1 MAASSSSQQPSS
13 NSGRREL
20 VQGDGAVVSS
30 DWLELTSHQNRTYFM
45 HVPTGRGQWN
55 RPALLA
61 DLQQT
66 VEVQNVGASAG
77 GGQGVGV
84 VADDPATYA
93 DAESCEHEK
102 V

>member
-1 MAASSSSQQPSS
+1 MAASSSPLQPSS

-45 HVPTGRGQWN
+45 HLPTGRGQWN
-55 RPALLA
+55 RPAVLA

-66 VEVQNVGASAG
+66 VEVQNVGESAG
-77 GGQGVGV
+77 GGQGSG
-84 VADDPATYA
+84 AATDDPATYA
-93 DAESCEHEK
+93 DAELREHKK